1 MMRAGKVSFVNGV
14 TFGKLLGNLMEAVA
28 RGPRHVIGGVE
39 LSVLLPDLW
48 EGKGAGGQ
56 VNHQWP
62 MT

>member
-1 MMRAGKVSFVNGV
+1 MSFVNGV

-48 EGKGAGGQ
+48 EVRGAGGQ